1 MKRKKARVVID
12 TNIWVSFL
20 IGKVLSNLESFV
32 VNDNI
37 EILLSNELL
46 EEINDVLH
54 RPKFQGYFTTE
65 IIAELVSLM
74 LGKFEVVEIKG
85 TFDVCRDPKDNF
97 LLDLCVSGKADYLVT
112 GDADLLSLNPFR
124 NTEIVD
130 YNSFQQILN
139 EIISE

>member
-54 RPKFQGYFTTE
+54 RPKFQEYFTTG

-97 LLDLCVSGKADYLVT
+97 LLDLCVAGKADYLVT
-112 GDADLLSLNPFR
+112 GM
-124 NTEIVD
+124 
-130 YNSFQQILN
+130 QIY
-139 EIISE
+139 SP